1 MQAMRTL
8 FDAWAMTP
16 VPPPPSTPR
25 LLPQPGWP
33 ADLRIRTIGQDEH
46 VILVSFSL
54 GPLTGLTRA
63 ELEVARLA
71 SAGRANALIARERRT
86 SVRTVARQMSSVM
99 WKLGI
104 ASRLGL
110 ATIAELSAWSP
121 MGSGNGGL
129 LGTPMHSLLSARG
142 TEVEQRRVTRIWREI
157 ASGRWATLAGVD
169 AHGMRHATM
178 IRDSAK
184 PVDWLVLSRLH
195 WDVLA
200 LIAGGFAQK
209 VIAMKLG
216 LAPSTVSSALA
227 TARRR
232 LGFGSLDQ
240 LLRAYCAALDP
251 ADRSV
256 GLSSIRSK

>member
-1 MQAMRTL
+1 MQAMTTL
-8 FDAWAMTP
+8 YDAWASRT
-16 VPPPPSTPR
+16 VPSPPSTPR

-33 ADLRIRTIGQDEH
+33 ADLRIRTIGRDEH

-71 SAGRANALIARERRT
+71 NAGHANAVIALHRITIGARNHCRAD
-86 SVRTVARQMSSVM
+86 RLVADG
-99 WKLGI
+99 LGEWR
-104 ASRLGL
+104 APG
-110 ATIAELSAWSP
+110 AP
-121 MGSGNGGL
+121 MD
-129 LGTPMHSLLSARG
+129 SLLSATG
-142 TEVEQRRVTRIWREI
+142 PEVEQRRVTRISREI
-157 ASGRWATLAGVD
+157 ASGDWATLAGVD

-200 LIAGGFAQK
+200 LVAGGFAQK

-216 LAPSTVSSALA
+216 LAPSTVSLALA

-232 LGFGSLDQ
+232 LGLGSLGQ
-240 LLRAYCAALDP
+240 LVRAYCAALDP
-251 ADRSV
+251 ADRSA
-256 GLSSIRSK
+256 GRALGP